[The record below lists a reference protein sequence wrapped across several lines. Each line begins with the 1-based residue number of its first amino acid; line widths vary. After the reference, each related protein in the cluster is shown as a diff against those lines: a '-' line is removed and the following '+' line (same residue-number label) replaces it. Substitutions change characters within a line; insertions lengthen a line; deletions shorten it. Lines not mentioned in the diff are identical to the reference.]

1 MKETI
6 LKKRFD
12 NIMLSLAT
20 VMDQYGGENLSHAK
34 HVAIIATA
42 LSEIVMP
49 DKRDIVFYSSLLH
62 DIGALVF
69 GKHVLLN
76 FPSKEKQK
84 KDLDI
89 LNHPVVS
96 AEIISMICAI
106 KDASDYVINHHE
118 CYDGSGYP
126 KNLSGNNIP
135 LGAQLI
141 HIADLIDHY
150 MYNEKNN
157 FNNLHSQLSSWKGHE
172 FKPDLLNAVLDL
184 TNGKRQLLGK
194 IYDKNNGNEIFSDVM
209 KSVKPYWVDSK
220 YFSQNLVRLIS
231 YLFGRITDTKCW
243 QVTQD
248 HSVHVSFLSEKI
260 ATTLGLPDLEIEK
273 IKSAA
278 FLQGVWKIFLQND
291 VLKKGHFT
299 TSEKHILL
307 PYLSLAREFLNNIE
321 VFNDIASIV
330 NSFFERYDGTGY
342 PFGLSGEDI
351 PIGSRI
357 LSVADTIANMPLGL
371 QNQIPEGRENIIIQ
385 LERCAGTQFDP
396 KVVVAAVA
404 ILDNKEIIDEI
415 TGKKASNDFK
425 IILDGLYRSGEEETK
440 NSVSLELAN
449 LNIFQKSRPKLGR
462 ILVEL
467 GIITEEQLN
476 IVLAENEKE
485 NIGQNLLKLNFAST
499 RDIAIAL
506 SMQSGI
512 EMIELHNYSADHDV
526 LKLIPEAIARKYKML
541 AVSYRNG
548 RLQVAM
554 ANPYDV
560 VAIDEVGEITRMET
574 IDVLIASEE
583 EIVKTL
589 DKIYGKTDKIE
600 VQGIE
605 PSPGETD
612 HDEKETSNIIDAKV
626 NDITSTVELVNHIIL
641 QGIKNEA
648 TDIHIEPEE
657 TCIRIRY
664 RIDGILQ
671 ENPTAIRK
679 NLQSAVTTRI
689 KIMSGLDISENRIP
703 QDGRATFDEENRK
716 IDIRV
721 STLPG
726 IFGENVVMRILDN
739 QKMLIGLGKL
749 GFSSQMLGLYEQ
761 ALAKQN
767 GIILVT
773 GPTGSGK
780 TTTLYSSVIYLNST
794 EENIITIEDPVE
806 YLLPSI
812 RQIQINPKS
821 GLTFATGLRSI
832 LRQDPDV
839 IFVGEIRDVET
850 MGLAVQS
857 ALTGHLVL
865 STLHTN
871 DAPSAITR
879 LIDMGTENFLL
890 SSTMIAVLSQRLVR
904 IICKHCK
911 VTYTP
916 DAKLLDD
923 VAWKGEKTTFY
934 KGRGCQKCNKTGYK
948 GRIGIFE
955 LLTISPK
962 VKQLIMQSA
971 DSNTIKDLARKE
983 GMETMLEDGLKKV
996 EQDITTIEEIMRVAS

>member
-1 MKETI
+1 MKETT

-12 NIMLSLAT
+12 NIMLSLVA
-20 VMDQYGGENLSHAK
+20 VMDQYGEDDLLHSK

-49 DKRDIVFYSSLLH
+49 DKRDIVFYSSLLL

-69 GKHVLLN
+69 GKHILN
-76 FPSKEKQK
+76 FPSKDKQK
-84 KDLDI
+84 EDLDI

-96 AEIISMICAI
+96 AEIISKICAV
-106 KDASDYVINHHE
+106 KDAGDYVINHHE

-141 HIADLIDHY
+141 HIADLIDNY

-184 TNGKRQLLGK
+184 TNGKRRLLGK
-194 IYDKNNGNEIFSDVM
+194 IYDKNNGNEIFSDM
-209 KSVKPYWVDSK
+209 LKSVRPYWVDSK
-220 YFSQNLVRLIS
+220 FISKNLVKVIS
-231 YLFGRITDTKCW
+231 YLIGRITSAKCRQDT
-243 QVTQD
+243 QN
-248 HSVHVSFLSEKI
+248 HSDCVSFLSEKI
-260 ATTLGLPDLEIEK
+260 ATIIGLPDLEIEK
-273 IKSAA
+273 IKLAA
-278 FLQGVWKIFLQND
+278 FLGEVWKIYLPND
-291 VLKKGHFT
+291 VLKKGYFT
-299 TSEKHILL
+299 VADKQILSRCL
-307 PYLSLAREFLNNIE
+307 LSAREVISNIDIY
-321 VFNDIASIV
+321 NDMANIPISH
-330 NSFFERYDGTGY
+330 FEQYNGNGC

-357 LSVADTIANMPLGL
+357 LSVADTIVNILSGL
-371 QNQIPEGRENIIIQ
+371 QYQMPHCKENIAIQ
-385 LERCAGTQFDP
+385 LNQCAGTLFDP
-396 KVVVAAVA
+396 QVVVAAMA
-404 ILDNKEIIDEI
+404 ILDDKEIIAEI
-415 TGKKASNDFK
+415 TGEKVSNNFK
-425 IILDGLYRSGEEETK
+425 IILDGLCKSHEEETK
-440 NSVSLELAN
+440 KSVSLGLDN
-449 LNIFQKSRPKLGR
+449 LNLSQKSSSKIGQ
-462 ILVEL
+462 ILVDL
-467 GIITEEQLN
+467 RVITEEQLN
-476 IVLAENEKE
+476 TVLAESEKGT
-485 NIGQNLLKLNFAST
+485 IGQRLLKLNFAST
-499 RDIAIAL
+499 RDIALAL
-506 SMQSGI
+506 SIQSGI
-512 EMIELHNYSADHDV
+512 EMIELHNYPVDRDV
-526 LKLIPEAIARKYKML
+526 LELIPEAIARKYKL
-541 AVSYRNG
+541 LVVSYRNG
-548 RLQVAM
+548 RLQVAI

-560 VAIDEVGEITRMET
+560 VAVDEVEKITRMKT

-583 EIVKTL
+583 EIVKTI
-589 DKIYGKTDKIE
+589 DKMYGNAAKIE
-600 VQGIE
+600 APGIE
-605 PSPGETD
+605 PPPSETY
-612 HDEKETSNIIDAKV
+612 HEEEETSNIIDIKM
-626 NDITSTVELVNHIIL
+626 NDITSTVALVNHIIL

-657 TCIRIRY
+657 TCIRMRY
-664 RIDGILQ
+664 RIDGILH
-671 ENPTAIRK
+671 ENPTSISK
-679 NLQSAVTTRI
+679 NLQSAIITRI

-703 QDGRATFDEENRK
+703 QDGRVTFDEENRT

-721 STLPG
+721 SILPG
-726 IFGENVVMRILDN
+726 IFGENIVMRVLN
-739 QKMLIGLGKL
+739 SQKMLGGLDEL
-749 GFSSQMLGLYEQ
+749 GFSPQMLDLYRH
-761 ALAKQN
+761 ALGKQN

-780 TTTLYSSVIYLNST
+780 TTTLYSSITYLNST

-839 IFVGEIRDVET
+839 IFVGETRDVET
-850 MGLAVQS
+850 MKLAMQS

-879 LIDMGTENFLL
+879 LLDMGAENFLL

-916 DAKLLDD
+916 DVKWLDN
-923 VAWKGEKTTFY
+923 VAWKGENTIFY

-955 LLTISPK
+955 FLTISPK

-971 DSNTIKDLARKE
+971 DSDTIKDLARKE
-983 GMETMLEDGLKKV
+983 GMVTMLEDGLKKV
-996 EQDITTIEEIMRVAS
+996 EQGITTIDEIRRVIS

>member
-1 MKETI
+1 MKETL

-12 NIMLSLAT
+12 NTMSSLAT
-20 VMDQYGGENLSHAK
+20 IMDQYGGENLSHAK

-42 LSEIVMP
+42 LSEVVMP

-69 GKHVLLN
+69 GKHILN
-76 FPSKEKQK
+76 FPSKDKQK
-84 KDLDI
+84 ENVNI

-96 AEIISMICAI
+96 AEIISKICAI

-141 HIADLIDHY
+141 HIADLIDNY

-157 FNNLHSQLSSWKGHE
+157 LNNLHDQLSSWKGHE

-220 YFSQNLVRLIS
+220 YFSQNFVKVIS
-231 YLFGRITDTKCW
+231 YLFGRITDTKCG
-243 QVTQD
+243 QVTQN
-248 HSVHVSFLSEKI
+248 HTGYVSFLSEKI
-260 ATTLGLPDLEIEK
+260 ATNLELPDLEIEK

-278 FLQGVWKIFLQND
+278 FLLNVWKIFMIND
-291 VLKKGHFT
+291 VLKKDYFT
-299 TSEKHILL
+299 TSEKHILS
-307 PYLSLAREFLNNIE
+307 PSLSLAREFLNNIE
-321 VFNDIASIV
+321 IFNGIANIGI
-330 NSFFERYDGTGY
+330 SFFERYDGNGY

-357 LSVADTIANMPLGL
+357 LSVADIMVSMLSGL
-371 QNQIPEGRENIIIQ
+371 QYQGPSCKENIIIQ
-385 LERCAGTQFDP
+385 LERCTGTQFDP
-396 KVVVAAVA
+396 KVVVAAMA

-425 IILDGLYRSGEEETK
+425 IILDGLCKSHKEEAK

-449 LNIFQKSRPKLGR
+449 LNVFQKSRPKLGR

-467 GIITEEQLN
+467 GMITEEQL
-476 IVLAENEKE
+476 ITVLAENEKE
-485 NIGQNLLKLNFAST
+485 NIGQSLLKLNFIST

-506 SMQSGI
+506 SIQSGI
-512 EMIELHNYSADHDV
+512 EMIELHNYSIDHDV
-526 LKLIPEAIARKYKML
+526 LELIPEAIARKYKML

-548 RLQVAM
+548 RLQVAL

-589 DKIYGKTDKIE
+589 DKIYGKDAKIE

-612 HDEKETSNIIDAKV
+612 HEGKETSSIIEAKV
-626 NDITSTVELVNHIIL
+626 NDITSTVELVNHVIL

-664 RIDGILQ
+664 RIDGILH
-671 ENPTAIRK
+671 ENPSSLRK
-679 NLQSAVTTRI
+679 NLQSAVITRI

-703 QDGRATFDEENRK
+703 QDGRAEFNEENRK

-726 IFGENVVMRILDN
+726 IFGENIVMRILDN
-739 QKMLIGLGKL
+739 KKTMVGLGKL
-749 GFSSQMLGLYEQ
+749 GFSPQMLGLYEQ

-780 TTTLYSSVIYLNST
+780 TTTLYSSITYLNSK
-794 EENIITIEDPVE
+794 EENIITLEDPVE

-890 SSTMIAVLSQRLVR
+890 SSTMLAVLSQRLVR
-904 IICKHCK
+904 IICTNCK

-916 DAKLLDD
+916 DAKFLDD
-923 VAWKGEKTTFY
+923 VAWKGKKTTFY
-934 KGRGCQKCNKTGYK
+934 KGRGCKKCNKTGYK

-955 LLTISPK
+955 LLMVSPK

-971 DSNTIKDLARKE
+971 DSGTIKDLARKE
-983 GMETMLEDGLKKV
+983 GMETMLENGLKKV
-996 EQDITTIEEIMRVAS
+996 EQGITTIEEIMRVIS

>member
-12 NIMLSLAT
+12 NTMLSLAT

-69 GKHVLLN
+69 GKHILN
-76 FPSKEKQK
+76 FPSKDKQK
-84 KDLDI
+84 ENSNI

-96 AEIISMICAI
+96 AEIISKICAI
-106 KDASDYVINHHE
+106 KDASDYIINHHE

-150 MYNEKNN
+150 VYNKNN
-157 FNNLHSQLSSWKGHE
+157 FNDLHNQLSRWCGHE

-184 TNGKRQLLGK
+184 INGKRQLLGK

-209 KSVKPYWVDSK
+209 KSVKPHWVDSK
-220 YFSQNLVRLIS
+220 YFSPNLVRLIS

-248 HSVHVSFLSEKI
+248 HSVEVSFLSEKI
-260 ATTLGLPDLEIEK
+260 ATILELPEVEIEK
-273 IKSAA
+273 IKSAG
-278 FLQGVWKIFLQND
+278 FLLDVWKIFLQDD
-291 VLKKGHFT
+291 VLKKGQFT
-299 TSEKHILL
+299 TSDKHILS
-307 PYLSLAREFLNNIE
+307 PYLSLAREFLGNIE
-321 VFNDIASIV
+321 IFNSMAIIV
-330 NSFFERYDGTGY
+330 NSFFERYDGKGY
-342 PFGLSGEDI
+342 PFGLAGEDI

-357 LSVADTIANMPLGL
+357 LSVADTVVNMLFGL
-371 QNQIPEGRENIIIQ
+371 QYQIPGCRENIIVQ

-396 KVVVAAVA
+396 QVVVAAMA
-404 ILDNKEIIDEI
+404 ILNNKEITDEI

-425 IILDGLYRSGEEETK
+425 IMLDGMCRSCKEDVK
-440 NSVSLELAN
+440 NRVSLELAN
-449 LNIFQKSRPKLGR
+449 LHILQKSRPKLGQ

-467 GIITEEQLN
+467 SMITEEQLN
-476 IVLAENEKE
+476 TVLAETEKE
-485 NIGQNLLKLNFAST
+485 NIGQSLIKLNFVST

-506 SMQSGI
+506 SIQSGI
-512 EMIELHNYSADHDV
+512 EMIELPHYSTDHDV
-526 LKLIPEAIARKYKML
+526 LELIPETIARKYKML

-548 RLQVAM
+548 RLQVAL
-554 ANPYDV
+554 ANPYDI
-560 VAIDEVGEITRMET
+560 VAIDEVTGITRMEA

-583 EIVKTL
+583 EIVNTL
-589 DKIYGKTDKIE
+589 DKIYGRREITE
-600 VQGIE
+600 AQGIE
-605 PSPGETD
+605 PPPDEMD
-612 HDEKETSNIIDAKV
+612 HGEKETSGIIDAKI
-626 NDITSTVELVNHIIL
+626 NDVTSTVELVNHVI
-641 QGIKNEA
+641 QHGIKNEA

-664 RIDGILQ
+664 RIDGILH
-671 ENPTAIRK
+671 ENPTSIRK

-703 QDGRATFDEENRK
+703 QDGRAEFNADNRK
-716 IDIRV
+716 IDLRV

-726 IFGENVVMRILDN
+726 IFGENVVMRILDS
-739 QKMLIGLGKL
+739 KKTMVGLGKL
-749 GFSSQMLGLYEQ
+749 GFSSQTLGLYEQ
-761 ALAKQN
+761 ALGKQN

-780 TTTLYSSVIYLNST
+780 TTTMYSSITYLNSK
-794 EENIITIEDPVE
+794 EENIITLEDPVE
-806 YLLPSI
+806 YLFPSI

-821 GLTFATGLRSI
+821 GITFATGLRSI

-879 LIDMGTENFLL
+879 LLDMGTENFLL

-904 IICKHCK
+904 IICTNCK

-916 DAKLLDD
+916 DAKFLDD
-923 VAWKGEKTTFY
+923 VAWKGKKITFY
-934 KGRGCQKCNKTGYK
+934 KGRGCKKCNKTGYK

-955 LLTISPK
+955 LLLVSPK
-962 VKQLIMQSA
+962 IKQLIMQSA
-971 DSNTIKDLARKE
+971 DSNTIKDVARKE
-983 GMETMLEDGLKKV
+983 GMETMLENGLKKV
-996 EQDITTIEEIMRVAS
+996 EEGITTIEEIMRVIS